1 MVDFPVI
8 IMVWKIH
15 FFLKIKPMNELFIIK
30 ENMNHN
36 YLDTIIKTALT
47 EQVVKLNERMVLKVP
62 GNDTSSISEPV
73 KDTEIQMDNGNKQPG
88 IGDNMSNFG
97 EKFDAG
103 VEADLETD
111 PKKYIQQL
119 TGKLSQELRKYN
131 DGSETNDIELNKY
144 VLGMIIKP
152 AGELLTDRDKKEI
165 IKKLNTSSIEENEP
179 LDNNEPE
186 YKDEPSLPEDAQVQQ
201 FGENITY
208 GELDEIVDGILSKVE
223 PKRMEKKLSKI
234 KTNGNPFISKF

>member
-36 YLDTIIKTALT
+36 YLDTIIKTALI

-62 GNDTSSISEPV
+62 GNDNSSIREPV
-73 KDTEIQMDNGNKQPG
+73 NDTEIQMDNGNKQPG

-131 DGSETNDIELNKY
+131 DSSETNDIELNKY

>member
-30 ENMNHN
+30 ENMKHN

-62 GNDTSSISEPV
+62 GNDNGMANEPVNGIDPQSSI
-73 KDTEIQMDNGNKQPG
+73 DNVQPEKN
-88 IGDNMSNFG
+88 DNTSNFG

-131 DGSETNDIELNKY
+131 DSSETNDVELNKY

-152 AGELLTDRDKKEI
+152 AGELLTDKDKKEI

>member
-62 GNDTSSISEPV
+62 GNNTGSISEPV
-73 KDTEIQMDNGNKQPG
+73 KDTEIQMDNGNKQPEM
-88 IGDNMSNFG
+88 GDNMSNFG

-131 DGSETNDIELNKY
+131 DNSETNDIELNKY

-234 KTNGNPFISKF
+234 KTNGNPFISKY